1 MVHSFRMDSMVRG
14 YHVYNNILDAGS
26 DIGEEFFCN
35 REPGNREDTHAVAI
49 TKEDVTI
56 FFDSFIS
63 SCNQS
68 RWHLK
73 GQTT

>member
-1 MVHSFRMDSMVRG
+1 MVHSFTTDSMMHG

-26 DIGEEFFCN
+26 DVGEFICK
-35 REPGNREDTHAVAI
+35 REPGIREDTHAVAI

-73 GQTT
+73 G